1 MAVPGWPLPTFST
14 ASAANT
20 FAVFTAKSSNSFQL
34 SNGGVL
40 TNRDWNWRSNTAL
53 ALLEV
58 YTRGP
63 WRAPGGFRL
72 EQMSTSQQ
80 LSARLLSKVRAY
92 FALTKPRVI
101 ELLLISTVPTMILAQ
116 QGIPSL
122 WLILGV
128 LFGGAL
134 SAGSANAFNCY
145 IDVDIDRVMGRTK
158 NRPLVTGELTTKEAL
173 VFAWAIGIISV
184 IFFAVFINLLSA
196 LLSLAAILF
205 YVFVYTLGLKRRTP
219 QNIVWGGAAGA
230 MPALIGWAAVTNEIS
245 LSAIVLF
252 LIIFLWTP
260 PHYWPLSIRYQDDY
274 RNANVPMLP
283 VVSKSEV
290 VTGQIVLYSWAYFAS
305 TLLLIPV
312 ANMGVIYSAVA
323 VTSGIWF
330 MLESYKLA
338 RATKNGQE
346 ANPMR
351 LFHGSISHLTL
362 IFLAIAIDPL
372 INLSL

>member
-1 MAVPGWPLPTFST
+1 M
-14 ASAANT
+14 
-20 FAVFTAKSSNSFQL
+20 
-34 SNGGVL
+34 
-40 TNRDWNWRSNTAL
+40 
-53 ALLEV
+53 
-58 YTRGP
+58 
-63 WRAPGGFRL
+63 
-72 EQMSTSQQ
+72 
-80 LSARLLSKVRAY
+80 
-92 FALTKPRVI
+92 
-101 ELLLISTVPTMILAQ
+101 ISTVPTMILAQ

-184 IFFAVFINLLSA
+184 VFFAVFINLLSA

-312 ANMGVIYSAVA
+312 ANMGLIYSAVA

-338 RATKNGQE
+338 RATRNGQE